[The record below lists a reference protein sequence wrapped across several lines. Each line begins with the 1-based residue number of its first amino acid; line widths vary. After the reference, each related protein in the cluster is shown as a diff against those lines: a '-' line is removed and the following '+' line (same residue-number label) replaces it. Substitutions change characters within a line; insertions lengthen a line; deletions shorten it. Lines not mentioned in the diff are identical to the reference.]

1 MQENYKYSILL
12 CNDSF
17 WEESQM
23 EKVISEKWDLDSLY
37 PGGKN
42 SSELNELISHLKLD
56 MKGLQE
62 KVQTFDQYDTQDLV
76 DFFHE
81 VQEHISAAFELDEF
95 LICLYAVNVDDPDIA
110 KLIDES
116 EKIKADIESLKID
129 MDELVAKLS
138 ESDWEALLQHDEVEK
153 YQFYLEERKQKMD
166 DKLPIEMEKMINQ
179 LSINGFIGWENYYEQ
194 MMGDLRIP
202 VEKDGQKEEM
212 SIEQALSYATI
223 SSDRSVRQKAAR
235 AIVGVCK
242 EQADSFA
249 TVLNRINGF
258 RLDVYKQRGWDNVL
272 KEAMEQNRIKEQTVQ
287 TMVSTIKENREIV
300 QSFLQRKAQ
309 VMKLEKLAWYDTDT
323 PSLTSDKKVSYRE
336 AADIVITQFHKF
348 SEKLGKFAEKAFH
361 EGWIEAEDR
370 KGKMHGGFC
379 AFMPLKKESRIF
391 LTFTGS
397 YQDVV
402 TIAHELGHA
411 YHNFILQDEPAFS
424 QQIST
429 SVAETASTFAENLVL
444 DAAIEHASS
453 EEDKLSLLEMKIL
466 NGLKY
471 QVTVPAMF
479 EFEQKLYDKRKQ
491 GPLTA
496 NELSDLMESMTKDIY
511 GDVVDENNKYFWM
524 TIPHFYH
531 TDLAFYNIPY
541 TIGYLFSN
549 GIYALAKEQGDQ
561 FPEQYDALLRNSG
574 RMTVEQLAGRY
585 LNKDIGE
592 KEFWEASLQPT
603 LEAIREYLELTE
615 KMI

>member
-1 MQENYKYSILL
+1 
-12 CNDSF
+12 
-17 WEESQM
+17 M
-23 EKVISEKWDLDSLY
+23 EKVISENWNLDSLY
-37 PGGKN
+37 PGGKESN
-42 SSELNELISHLKLD
+42 RLNALISGLKQD
-56 MKGLQE
+56 MAGLQG
-62 KVQTFDQYDTQDLV
+62 KIQTLDQSNNLV
-76 DFFHE
+76 GFFQE
-81 VQEHISAAFELDEF
+81 VQEYISAAFELDEF
-95 LICLYAVNVDDPDIA
+95 LVCLYAVNVDDPEVT

-129 MDELVAKLS
+129 MDELLARLS
-138 ESDWEALLQHDEVEK
+138 DSEWEGLLQHDEVKE
-153 YQFYLEERKQKMD
+153 YQFYLEERKQKMG
-166 DKLPIEMEKMINQ
+166 DKLPIAMEKLINE
-179 LSINGFIGWENYYEQ
+179 LSINGFYGWEDYYEQ
-194 MMGDLRIP
+194 MMGALRIP

-212 SIEQALSYATI
+212 SIGQAQSYAMF
-223 SSDRSVRQKAAR
+223 SSDRSVRQKTAR
-235 AIVGVCK
+235 TIIEICEK
-242 EQADSFA
+242 QADSFA

-287 TMVSTIKENREIV
+287 TMVSAIKENRNIV
-300 QSFLQRKAQ
+300 HSFLIRKAQ
-309 VMKLEKLAWYDTDT
+309 VMNLEKLGWYDTDT
-323 PSLTSDKKVSYRE
+323 PSFTSDNKVSYSE

-348 SEKLGKFAEKAFH
+348 SDKLGSFAEKAFY

-411 YHNFILQDEPAFS
+411 YHNYIMQNEPAFT
-424 QQIST
+424 QEIST

-444 DAAIEHASS
+444 DAAIEHASN

-479 EFEQKLYDKRKQ
+479 EFEQKLYEKRKH

-496 NELSDLMESMTKDIY
+496 DELSDLMESMTKDIY
-511 GDVVDENNKYFWM
+511 GDVVDEHNKYFWM

-561 FPEQYDALLRNSG
+561 FPEQYDELLRNSG
-574 RMTVEQLAGRY
+574 RMTVEQLAERY
-585 LNKDIGE
+585 LNKDIVE

-603 LEAIREYLELTE
+603 IEAINDYLELTE
-615 KMI
+615 KMV

>member
-1 MQENYKYSILL
+1 MYNMYKRLFKKFLGGFS
-12 CNDSF
+12 
-17 WEESQM
+17 M
-23 EKVISEKWDLDSLY
+23 EKVISENWDLDSLY
-37 PGGKN
+37 PGGKD
-42 SSELNELISHLKLD
+42 SSKLNTLISQLKQD

-62 KVQTFDQYDTQDLV
+62 TVQTFDQSSNLV
-76 DFFHE
+76 DFFQD
-81 VQEHISAAFELDEF
+81 VQEFISAAFELDEY
-95 LICLYAVNVDDPDIA
+95 LVCLYSVNVDDPDVS
-110 KLIDES
+110 KLINES
-116 EKIKADIESLKID
+116 EKIKADIESMQID
-129 MDELVAKLS
+129 MDEILASLS
-138 ESDWEALLQHDEVEK
+138 ESEWNDLLQHEEVKK
-153 YQFYLEERKQKMD
+153 YQFYLEERKHKVE
-166 DKLPIEMEKMINQ
+166 DKLPLEMEKLINE
-179 LSINGFIGWENYYEQ
+179 LSINGFIGWEDYYEQ
-194 MMGDLRIP
+194 MMGNLRIP
-202 VEKDGQKEEM
+202 VEKDGKIEEM
-212 SIEQALSYATI
+212 SIGQAMSYI
-223 SSDRSVRQKAAR
+223 MFSSDRSIRQHSAR
-235 AIVGVCK
+235 ALVEVCQNQS
-242 EQADSFA
+242 EEFA

-272 KEAMEQNRIKEQTVQ
+272 KEAMEENRIKEQTVQ
-287 TMVSTIKENREIV
+287 TMVSAIKENRGIV
-300 QSFLQRKAQ
+300 QSFFERKAQ
-309 VMKLEKLAWYDTDT
+309 LMNLEKLSWYDTDT
-323 PSLTSDKKVSYRE
+323 PSFTSENKISYSE
-336 AADIVITQFHKF
+336 AADIIITQFHKF

-379 AFMPLKKESRIF
+379 ANMRLSKESRIF

-411 YHNFILQDEPAFS
+411 YHNYILQDQPAFA

-453 EEDKLSLLEMKIL
+453 QKDKLTLLEMKIL

-479 EFEQKLYDKRKQ
+479 EFEQQLYHKRKQ

-496 NELSDLMESMTKDIY
+496 TEISNLMKNMMEEIY
-511 GDVVDENNKYFWM
+511 GDVIDENNSYLWM
-524 TIPHFYH
+524 TIPHFFH

-549 GIYALAKEQGDQ
+549 GIYALSKEQGNQ
-561 FPEQYDALLRNSG
+561 FPKQYDELLRNTG

-585 LNKDIGE
+585 LSKDIGE
-592 KEFWEASLQPT
+592 KEFWKASLQPT
-603 LEAIREYLELTE
+603 IEAIREYFNLTE
-615 KMI
+615 KMV

>member
-1 MQENYKYSILL
+1 
-12 CNDSF
+12 
-17 WEESQM
+17 M
-23 EKVISEKWDLDSLY
+23 EKIISENWSLDSLY
-37 PGGKN
+37 AGGKE
-42 SSELNELISHLKLD
+42 SSELNGLISQLKQD

-62 KVQTFDQYDTQDLV
+62 TVQTFDQLDSQQDWVNL
-76 DFFHE
+76 FQK
-81 VQEHISAAFELDEF
+81 VQEFKSASFELDEF
-95 LICLYAVNVDDPDIA
+95 MICLYAVNVDDPDVA

-116 EKIKADIESLKID
+116 AKLKADFESLKID
-129 MDELVAKLS
+129 LDELLVRLS
-138 ESDWEALLQHDEVEK
+138 ETEWEDLLQHEEVKK
-153 YQFYLEERKQKMD
+153 YQFYLEERKQSMD
-166 DKLPIEMEKMINQ
+166 DKLPIEMEKMINE
-179 LSINGFIGWENYYEQ
+179 LSINGFIGWEDYYEQ
-194 MMGDLRIP
+194 MMGELRFP
-202 VEKDGQKEEM
+202 VEKDGKTEEM
-212 SIEQALSYATI
+212 SVGQALSYAMF
-223 SSDRSVRQKAAR
+223 SSDRSVRQKTAR
-235 AIVGVCK
+235 TIVSICEEK
-242 EQADSFA
+242 AESFA

-258 RLDVYKQRGWDNVL
+258 RLDVYKQRGWTNIL
-272 KEAMEQNRIKEQTVQ
+272 KEAMEQNRINEQTVQ
-287 TMVSTIKENREIV
+287 TMVSAIKENKEIANT
-300 QSFLQRKAQ
+300 FLKRKAE
-309 VMKLEKLAWYDTDT
+309 VMNLEKLAWYDRDT
-323 PSLTSDKKVSYRE
+323 PSFTSDKKVSYSE
-336 AADIVITQFHKF
+336 AADIIITQFHKF
-348 SEKLGKFAEKAFH
+348 SEKLGRFAERAFH

-379 AFMPLKKESRIF
+379 AYMPLKKESRIF

-411 YHNFILQDEPAFS
+411 YHNYILQDEPAFS
-424 QQIST
+424 QEVST

-453 EEDKLSLLEMKIL
+453 EQDKLSLLEMKIL

-479 EFEQKLYDKRKQ
+479 EFEQKLYEHRKQ

-496 NELSDLMESMTKDIY
+496 NEISDLMESTAKDLY
-511 GDVVDENNKYFWM
+511 GDVLGENNKYLWM

-574 RMTVEQLAGRY
+574 RMTVEQLADHY

-603 LEAIREYLELTE
+603 IDAIKEYMELTE
-615 KMI
+615 KMVRRS

>member
-1 MQENYKYSILL
+1 MK
-12 CNDSF
+12 
-17 WEESQM
+17 
-23 EKVISEKWDLDSLY
+23 KVISENWDLDSLY
-37 PGGKN
+37 PDGKE
-42 SSELNELISHLKLD
+42 SKRLNELISDLKQG

-62 KVQTFDQYDTQDLV
+62 NVQTFDQHDTQDLV
-76 DFFHE
+76 DFFQK
-81 VQEHISAAFELDEF
+81 VQEYISKAFELDEF
-95 LICLYAVNVDDPDIA
+95 LICLYSVNVDDPDVA

-116 EKIKADIESLKID
+116 EKIKADIESLKMD
-129 MDELVAKLS
+129 MDELLVRLS
-138 ESDWEALLQHDEVEK
+138 KTDWQELLQHHGVKE
-153 YQFYLEERKQKMD
+153 YQFYLEERKQKME
-166 DKLPIEMEKMINQ
+166 DKLPIEMEKVINQ
-179 LSINGFIGWENYYEQ
+179 LSINGFIGWEDYYEQ
-194 MMGDLRIP
+194 MMGNLRIP
-202 VEKDGQKEEM
+202 VEKDGQQEEM
-212 SIEQALSYATI
+212 SIGQAQSYAMF
-223 SSDRSVRQKAAR
+223 SSDRSIRQKTAR
-235 AIVGVCK
+235 KIVEICR
-242 EQADSFA
+242 EQAESFA

-258 RLDVYKQRGWDNVL
+258 RLDVYKQRGWNNVL
-272 KEAMEQNRIKEQTVQ
+272 KEAMEQNRIKEQTVK
-287 TMVSTIKENREIV
+287 TMVSAIKKNKEIV

-309 VMKLEKLAWYDTDT
+309 VMKLEKLSWYDTDT
-323 PSLTSDKKVSYRE
+323 PSFTSNKKVSYSE

-348 SEKLGKFAEKAFH
+348 SEKLGVFAEKAFH
-361 EGWIEAEDR
+361 EGWVEAEDR

-411 YHNFILQDEPAFS
+411 YHNYILQDEPAFS
-424 QQIST
+424 QETST

-444 DAAIEHASS
+444 DAAIEQASTD
-453 EEDKLSLLEMKIL
+453 EDKLSLLEMKIL

-479 EFEQKLYDKRKQ
+479 EFEQRLYDKRKDA
-491 GPLTA
+491 PLTA
-496 NELSDLMESMTKDIY
+496 DEISNLMEGMIKDVY
-511 GDVVDENNKYFWM
+511 GDTVDENNKYFWM

-561 FPEQYDALLRNSG
+561 FSEQYDALLRNSG

-585 LNKDIGE
+585 LNKDIEE

-603 LEAIREYLELTE
+603 IEAIHEYLELTE